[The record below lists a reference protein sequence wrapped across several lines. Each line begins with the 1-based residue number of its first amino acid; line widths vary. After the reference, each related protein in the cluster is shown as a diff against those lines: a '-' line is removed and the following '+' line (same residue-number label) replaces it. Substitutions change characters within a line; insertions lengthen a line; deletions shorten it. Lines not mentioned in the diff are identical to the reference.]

1 MSYTGPEQK
10 TVSQEQYERLIVN
23 MDLQKEINNTFNYIE
38 MKRRKKIEN
47 VLVKAYEAKG
57 AYAIFI
63 KVGKTEVWTSCEEK
77 SSSRER
83 ERTR

>member
-1 MSYTGPEQK
+1 MEQGLTSLRATQVQSK
-10 TVSQEQYERLIVN
+10 RQLVSQEQYERLIVN

-38 MKRRKKIEN
+38 MKRRKKIED

-63 KVGKTEVWTSCEEK
+63 NIGKTEV
-77 SSSRER
+77 
-83 ERTR
+83 